1 MDNTF
6 ATLYDILYSLTV
18 IDDSEL
24 VSNTLD
30 TLNSL
35 DILDQN
41 EKVQLDVFNHLVED
55 LGGFPKPG
63 TLVSKD
69 SLYGSAR
76 TIQKENLEDIV
87 KIFIRN
93 KRNMNFSAVLTNAS
107 LDLTKPDIKYE
118 TIVNTINEALIKF
131 SPNTVEESSVDTLS
145 DEFFKSMTDKKEN
158 QKGVRFGIDPIDD
171 KFRGVLP
178 EDIVVIAGYAG
189 SMKTTTASNLAYN
202 MLSEG
207 KNVLYIS
214 LEVSK
219 EDMLYNFITRNT
231 MNGSLQ
237 PTTREKVIELS
248 QEDPEKFLELA
259 NNFRSLPGK
268 LLVKDE
274 DDLSSYSVQSFN
286 ELINKANQKF
296 MEETGEKTWAIIVDH
311 MQLLKFSEGKAS
323 QDPYMTVNFFTSYFR
338 QKAAK
343 EHYAV
348 VLLSQT
354 SRQGYEYACR
364 HGGKYLMTGL
374 AEANELERAATCL
387 IGLFSNEQL
396 ESSKEIQIQLL
407 KNRYGEKMLE
417 PETTD
422 TNLSYYMVGHGL
434 SGIVETVAPVFD
446 NNLDEFYSAETE
458 ELDLEALLEA
468 S

>member
-24 VSNTLD
+24 VNNTLD

-55 LGGFPKPG
+55 LGAFPKPG

-76 TIQKENLEDIV
+76 TIQKESLEDIV

-145 DEFFKSMTDKKEN
+145 D
-158 QKGVRFGIDPIDD
+158 
-171 KFRGVLP
+171 
-178 EDIVVIAGYAG
+178 
-189 SMKTTTASNLAYN
+189 LAYN

-468 S
+468 N